1 MENFRPFFL
10 FLHKFI
16 DLTEDEF
23 NEVIQPYLELR
34 QFRKKQV
41 LVKIGDIENYLNYV
55 VKGLVRKYYKNGKA
69 EVITQIATEGHLI
82 HVQESFH
89 SRTPSEFC
97 MEAIEP
103 STLISITYDNLEKLY
118 STSPKMERLGR
129 LVTTFSMVVKDRWQI
144 NMVRMTPRERFLDFV
159 HKNPELLQR
168 VPQKYL
174 ASYLNIQPETFSRFK
189 HLLRERKV
197 GGNHSPMS

>member
-1 MENFRPFFL
+1 MESTLPFFQ

-16 DLTEDEF
+16 DLSMDEF
-23 NEVIQPYLELR
+23 NDWIRPYLELR

-41 LVKIGDIENYLNYV
+41 ILKHGEVENYLNYV
-55 VKGLVRKYYKNGKA
+55 AKGLLRKYYQKGNA
-69 EVITQIATEGHLI
+69 EVNTQIATEGHLI
-82 HVQESFH
+82 HAQESFH

-97 MEAIEP
+97 IETIEP
-103 STLISITYDNLEKLY
+103 STLISITYDDLEKVY
-118 STSPKMERLGR
+118 STNAKMERLGR

-144 NMVRMTPRERFLDFV
+144 NMISLTPRERFLDFV

-189 HLLRERKV
+189 HLLRERRE
-197 GGNHSPMS
+197 